1 MHGAALRL
9 AQADVPSVV
18 LDGLRVGRLV
28 ALRKPNG
35 RVRALVVGDVLR
47 RLLGRA
53 LAQHFAP
60 HFQSA
65 CLPHQF
71 GLSTRVG
78 TEAVNRPLRA
88 ATEANPRATV
98 LSVDAVGAFDHVAR
112 GAMLD
117 ALLANPALQPLLPYA
132 RQFYASPS
140 TYTWYDEEGAAHNV
154 HQGEGGEQGDP
165 LMPAFYALAQHPALH
180 DLHTQLQDGE
190 AVFAF
195 LDDVYVVAPP
205 ERVRV
210 LYDALA
216 AALWAHARIRLHE
229 GKTRIWNAAGEEPP
243 NIADLAADSEPTG
256 PSPRSARGSRCSGPP
271 SDTTPS

>member
-1 MHGAALRL
+1 M
-9 AQADVPSVV
+9 
-18 LDGLRVGRLV
+18 
-28 ALRKPNG
+28 
-35 RVRALVVGDVLR
+35 LR

-117 ALLANPALQPLLPYA
+117 ALLANPELQPLLPYA

-140 TYTWYDEEGAAHNV
+140 TYTWYDEGAAHNV

-165 LMPAFYALAQHPALH
+165 LMPAFYALAQHPALQ

-216 AALWAHARIRLHE
+216 AALWAHARIRQHK

>member
-1 MHGAALRL
+1 MPTERQTNEHLRILLDDEEDSRLLHGAALRL
-9 AQADVPSVV
+9 AQADVPSVI

-78 TEAVNRPLRA
+78 TEAVNRLLRA

-98 LSVDAVGAFDHVAR
+98 LSVDAVGAFVAR

-117 ALLANPALQPLLPYA
+117 ALLPTLS
-132 RQFYASPS
+132 SPS
-140 TYTWYDEEGAAHNV
+140 S
-154 HQGEGGEQGDP
+154 P
-165 LMPAFYALAQHPALH
+165 MPGSFTPAP
-180 DLHTQLQDGE
+180 
-190 AVFAF
+190 
-195 LDDVYVVAPP
+195 AP
-205 ERVRV
+205 
-210 LYDALA
+210 
-216 AALWAHARIRLHE
+216 
-229 GKTRIWNAAGEEPP
+229 TRG
-243 NIADLAADSEPTG
+243 TM
-256 PSPRSARGSRCSGPP
+256 RRGPP
-271 SDTTPS
+271 TTSTKVKGASKVTR

>member
-117 ALLANPALQPLLPYA
+117 ALLANL
-132 RQFYASPS
+132 RSSPS
-140 TYTWYDEEGAAHNV
+140 S
-154 HQGEGGEQGDP
+154 P
-165 LMPAFYALAQHPALH
+165 MPGSFTPAP
-180 DLHTQLQDGE
+180 
-190 AVFAF
+190 
-195 LDDVYVVAPP
+195 AP
-205 ERVRV
+205 
-210 LYDALA
+210 
-216 AALWAHARIRLHE
+216 
-229 GKTRIWNAAGEEPP
+229 TRGTMR
-243 NIADLAADSEPTG
+243 TG
-256 PSPRSARGSRCSGPP
+256 PP
-271 SDTTPS
+271 TTSTKVKGASKVTH